1 MSPSHDPIDVD
12 VLRSRVR
19 GDVIVPGD
27 DRYEQARRMF
37 YGGLDSKPSAFVRV
51 ADAADVGVALAY
63 VQDTGTEFTIRSGGH
78 SLSGLSTIDSGL
90 IIDVRG
96 LKTIETDPNE
106 RTMWAG
112 SGSTASEVTLA
123 AAEHGLAIGFG
134 DTGSVGIGGI
144 TLGGGVGF
152 LSRKHGLTIDSLLAA
167 EIVTADGEVLIVD
180 EESHPELFWA
190 LRGGGGNFGVVTRFE
205 YRLAPVDRVVGG
217 MIMLPATPEAV
228 AGFISLSEEAPDELT
243 TMANIMSCP
252 PMPFVP
258 PELVGETVIFGL
270 VMWCGDLDEGRRLM
284 DRVRSLADPLMDTLD
299 EISYPEIY
307 MPDDEEY
314 QPLATSL
321 TGFTSGVDES
331 QIAAIIEA
339 IGSSDA
345 PMRVVQLR
353 VLGGALG
360 RVPNDATAYG
370 HRDRAMMVNVASFYT
385 DEEEK
390 PRRQTWVRDLW
401 TTITDGDSAGYVG
414 FLGDEGPERVRAA
427 YPGDTW
433 DRLRAVKKRYDPDNL
448 FRGNQN
454 IPPAV

>member
-1 MSPSHDPIDVD
+1 MSPSQGTFDVD
-12 VLRSRVR
+12 VLRSRVS
-19 GDVIVPGD
+19 GDLIVPGD
-27 DRYEQARRMF
+27 DQYEQARRLF
-37 YGGLDSKPSAFVRV
+37 YGGLDSKPEAFVRV
-51 ADAADVGVALAY
+51 ADAADVGAALAY
-63 VQDTGTEFTIRSGGH
+63 VHETGTGFTIRSGGH
-78 SLSGLSTIDSGL
+78 SISGLSTIDGGL
-90 IIDVRG
+90 VIDVRC
-96 LKTIETDPNE
+96 LKDIEIDPNQ

-112 SGSTASEVTLA
+112 SGNTAAEVTLA
-123 AAEHGLAIGFG
+123 AAQHGLAVGFG

-152 LSRKHGLTIDSLLAA
+152 LSRKYGLTIDSLLAI
-167 EIVTADGEVLIVD
+167 EIVTADGEVLTVD
-180 EESHPELFWA
+180 DVNRPDLFWA

-205 YRLAPVDRVVGG
+205 YRLAQVDRVVGG
-217 MIMLPATPEAV
+217 MIMLPATPEVV

-243 TMANIMSCP
+243 TIANIMSCP

-258 PELVGETVIFGL
+258 SELVGETVVFGL
-270 VMWCGDLDEGRRLM
+270 IMWCGDLDEGRRQM
-284 DRVRSLADPLMDTLD
+284 DRFRSLADPLMDTLD

-353 VLGGALG
+353 VLGGAIET
-360 RVPNDATAYG
+360 VPNDATAYG
-370 HRDRAMMVNVASFYT
+370 HRDREMMVNVASFYT
-385 DEEEK
+385 DEEEL

-401 TTITDGDSAGYVG
+401 TTITDGDQAGYVG
-414 FLGDEGPERVRAA
+414 FLANEGPERVRAA
-427 YPGDTW
+427 YPGETW

-454 IPPAV
+454 IPPAA

>member
-1 MSPSHDPIDVD
+1 
-12 VLRSRVR
+12 
-19 GDVIVPGD
+19 
-27 DRYEQARRMF
+27 
-37 YGGLDSKPSAFVRV
+37 
-51 ADAADVGVALAY
+51 
-63 VQDTGTEFTIRSGGH
+63 
-78 SLSGLSTIDSGL
+78 
-90 IIDVRG
+90 
-96 LKTIETDPNE
+96 
-106 RTMWAG
+106 MWAG

-152 LSRKHGLTIDSLLAA
+152 LSRKYGLTIDSLLAA
-167 EIVTADGEVLIVD
+167 EIVTADGEVHIVD
-180 EESHPELFWA
+180 EEYHPELYWA

-205 YRLAPVDRVVGG
+205 YRLAPVDRVIGG

-284 DRVRSLADPLMDTLD
+284 DRVRSLADPLMDMLD

-353 VLGGALG
+353 VLGGAIE
-360 RVPNDATAYG
+360 RVPNDATAYA